1 MNDEIMELK
10 KRFDE
15 KQAIKKKN
23 EQIINDTMKL
33 NKVNSKTVKG
43 LIYILDSLYKEMLNE
58 GYKYDLL
65 RLGAVKMS
73 SDVFKEILK
82 NMPEDNITLTEY
94 LETTMN
100 NKGENELCQE

>member
-15 KQAIKKKN
+15 KQAIKKEN

-43 LIYILDSLYKEMLNE
+43 LINILDSLYKEMLNE

-82 NMPEDNITLTEY
+82 NMPEDITLTEY

>member
-1 MNDEIMELK
+1 MNDEIMKLK

-15 KQAIKKKN
+15 KQAIKKEN

-43 LIYILDSLYKEMLNE
+43 LINILDSLYKEMLNE

-82 NMPEDNITLTEY
+82 NMPEDITLTEY

>member
-82 NMPEDNITLTEY
+82 NMPEDITLTEY